1 MTDLKIG
8 DKIIGN
14 DELLDQIQSM
24 QETID
29 ELTSVLHDL
38 HIETYRLSEA
48 YEIHPEID
56 ANGYELS
63 TLFDRAMKVLGYG

>member
-8 DKIIGN
+8 DKVIGN

-29 ELTSVLHDL
+29 DLTSV
-38 HIETYRLSEA
+38 
-48 YEIHPEID
+48 
-56 ANGYELS
+56 
-63 TLFDRAMKVLGYG
+63 